1 MTMTSRSSRPAD
13 RSCPRVL
20 EVSTTGDPATSRI
33 IEDPAVPGRGESVL
47 RVHQFAMT
55 SNNVSYVR
63 AREQLGHGRAFPAA
77 PGWMRVPVW
86 GEATVVDGVGDG
98 VPAGTRVIG
107 YFPMAGSVAMSLE
120 PRPDGTL
127 VETSARRAHLAPV
140 YQHYRVVDA
149 PTDGLEFA
157 TLHIEALASA
167 LVPDLVGAGVDHV
180 LISSAG
186 SKTGQALAFLLAREG
201 VACTGLT
208 RDRSAVGQDG
218 LTVFEYQELSS
229 VAVPPGTVFLDL
241 AGDPRLRARIVA
253 QCGGAVAHT
262 LALGG
267 TRLTGRSRRSRKVR
281 QLRRCAAT
289 APAHAWPRWNANGA
303 RRRYGSCG
311 TGPGT
316 GFSRGLAT
324 SSSSVASMVSVRLPR
339 SGRRS
344 CGGSTG
350 PERCASSRPS
360 SVVSRGIAV

>member
-13 RSCPRVL
+13 RSYSRVL
-20 EVSTTGDPATSRI
+20 EVSTTDDPGTSRI

-98 VPAGTRVIG
+98 VPDGTRVIG

-120 PRPDGTL
+120 PRAGGTL

-218 LTVFEYQELSS
+218 LTLFEYQELSS

-241 AGDPRLRARIVA
+241 AGDPQLRARVVA
-253 QCGGAVAHT
+253 QCGGAVAYM

-267 TRLTGRSRRSRKVR
+267 TRLTGSIPPQQTGTAAPPVRRYSAGPRLAEVERERGAEAVR
-281 QLRRCAAT
+281 LLRDRTRQRLLAWAREQLVVRRLDGLAA
-289 APAHAWPRWNANGA
+289 AAAVWPTIVRGGHGA
-303 RRRYGSCG
+303 REVC
-311 TGPGT
+311 
-316 GFSRGLAT
+316 L
-324 SSSSVASMVSVRLPR
+324 VAP
-339 SGRRS
+339 
-344 CGGSTG
+344 
-350 PERCASSRPS
+350 
-360 SVVSRGIAV
+360 